1 MESRLLLACLL
12 LAPLQAH
19 ACSPCRTMVLAG
31 VFDAHFGLRLLM
43 LTVPVLLLVAFALW
57 LYRTQERAR

>member
-1 MESRLLLACLL
+1 MPLRFLSACLL

-31 VFDAHFGLRLLM
+31 VLDAHFGVRLLM
-43 LTVPVLLLVAFALW
+43 FTAPVLLLVAFALW
-57 LYRTQERAR
+57 LYRSKEIPK

>member
-1 MESRLLLACLL
+1 MELRLLLACML

-19 ACSPCRTMVLAG
+19 ACSPCRTMVLAA

-43 LTVPVLLLVAFALW
+43 LMAPVLLLVAFAVW
-57 LYRTQERAR
+57 LYRTQETSR